1 MLTDMRKI
9 LKDMRRKKIAA
20 VETAIDIRK
29 VEIQYEPDVA
39 EEHDPEDN
47 YYSSSQKIV
56 AKYDGKEI
64 GHIDFS
70 YVEQENEE
78 GEQEKLLYLAY
89 IEVDDDFKGL
99 GISGLLYKKFGEIYS
114 QKYNNLPVER
124 HFENPL
130 AEYSFKR
137 AIEKGWV
144 PESALTEERITRQY
158 DTEDKKHLWNDLR
171 EKLPEYLRGPKANL
185 FNKMKKVFSTIKNA
199 FDFRKLDLRR
209 EASQQEKSKNN
220 VIRKDL
226 RKLANNS
233 NVTISP
239 IEVITKQISNRAHK
253 IEVRRDG
260 ELLGDMKYEVYPEE
274 KVLYINYIE
283 IQEPYRKQGLA
294 MLIYRTLSEIYNSQ
308 YQGWRISRVFVN
320 PVAEYVFN
328 KAVAEGLF
336 PDETLNNIRRDYTP
350 EQEEQWYNE
359 FLPRIMDLRKKKKQS
374 V

>member
-1 MLTDMRKI
+1 MIKDMRKI
-9 LKDMRRKKIAA
+9 LQDMRHKKNAA

-29 VEIQYEPDVA
+29 VEIQYESDVA

-185 FNKMKKVFSTIKNA
+185 FNKMKKVFSTIKNV

-233 NVTISP
+233 NITISP

-253 IEVRRDG
+253 IEIRRDG
-260 ELLGDMKYEVYPEE
+260 ELLGDMKYEVYPDE

-320 PVAEYVFN
+320 PVAEYAFN

-359 FLPRIMDLRKKKKQS
+359 FLPKIMDLRKKKKQG